1 MKIKRI
7 TALILSA
14 VICVCIFSFGAS
26 AVDTDRK
33 NYLVIGDSIAEGFG
47 ISNPDESA
55 YGRIVADTN
64 GYNYINDGIMGRNS
78 ATLLKRLTEDE
89 SFMADVEWADIISVS
104 IGGNDFLLD
113 HAPLLIIQGLVFND
127 YAKFDKIG
135 ETFYDNFSKCM
146 EQIRTLNPDAVVL
159 VQTIYT
165 AWNTEFSKKPYE
177 QATKRINDGIIKY
190 CEENPENNYVVDTRD
205 AFAGRPALISSDTIH
220 PSAEGNVVLSRLVL
234 AKLNEIGLSD
244 TTEPVVNVKGID
256 RDYLVE
262 YFPKPIGK
270 ILTFLANLLTGNF
283 RYAR

>member
-1 MKIKRI
+1 MKLKKI
-7 TALILSA
+7 TAVILSA
-14 VICVCIFSFGAS
+14 VICVCMFSFSAS
-26 AVDTDRK
+26 AADADKK

-78 ATLLKRLTEDE
+78 STLLKRLTEDE
-89 SFMADVEWADIISVS
+89 GFMADVEWADIISVS

-146 EQIRTLNPDAVVL
+146 EQIRALNPDAVVL

-177 QATKRINDGIIKY
+177 QAAKRINDGIIKY

-244 TTEPVVNVKGID
+244 TTEPVVNVKGVD

>member
-1 MKIKRI
+1 MKLKRI
-7 TALILSA
+7 TAVISAAVMIL
-14 VICVCIFSFGAS
+14 CMFSFGAS
-26 AVDTDRK
+26 AADAEIE

-64 GYNYINDGIMGRNS
+64 GYNYINDGVMGRNS
-78 ATLLKRLTEDE
+78 STLLARLTQDE
-89 SFMADVEWADIISVS
+89 QFMNDVRWADIISVS

-113 HAPLLIIQGLVFND
+113 HAPLLIVQGLIFND
-127 YAKFDKIG
+127 YKKFDEIG

-146 EQIRTLNPDAVVL
+146 EQIRTLNPDAIVL

-165 AWNTEFSKKPYE
+165 AWSSEFSRKPYE
-177 QATKRINDGIIKY
+177 QATGRINDAVIKY

-205 AFAGRPALISSDTIH
+205 AFDGRSALIASDTIH
-220 PSAEGNVVLSRLVL
+220 PSAEGNVALAKLVL
-234 AKLNEIGLSD
+234 AKLNEIGVSD
-244 TTEPVVNVKGID
+244 TTEPVVNVKGVD

-270 ILTFLANLLTGNF
+270 ILTFLANVLTGNF